1 MKDHMDIIGIILMLL
16 AIVGGIAIGVLS
28 RHEIPYFT
36 ETKQEITLVIP
47 TEENYDK

>member
-1 MKDHMDIIGIILMLL
+1 MKDHLDIIGIILMLL

-28 RHEIPYFT
+28 RPLPYWT

-47 TEENYDK
+47 TEKNYDK